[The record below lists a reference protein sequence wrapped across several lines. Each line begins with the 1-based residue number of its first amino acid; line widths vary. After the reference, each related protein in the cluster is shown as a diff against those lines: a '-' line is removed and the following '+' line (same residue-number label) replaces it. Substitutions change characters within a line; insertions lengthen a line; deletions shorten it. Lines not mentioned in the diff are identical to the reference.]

1 MFNVYT
7 REGPAKE
14 RNFYRASTGPS
25 PTPWLMT
32 LPYVNEQTG
41 TGCNRCDSCAQ
52 SGEGVRPS
60 RKMRMMK
67 PPTYI
72 KMDMK
77 GQGIVSDAVAK
88 IKSAVS
94 KGRGK
99 VKMAN
104 VIQALMSLFPE
115 MAKCLQQCAGVQ
127 EGQGLKEKVSE
138 VYDRAVEMV
147 RANMPRTKAMF
158 RSTAD
163 KLSKMLAN
171 KIAEEK
177 SRLYPLAKK
186 AIERKIIMLFNKLWK
201 GMGAAQAGMGIKSWA
216 KAMWRRIKK
225 KAGEKALEVGKN
237 VGKKLVAKAM
247 AKNPKLA
254 SAVSSVKG
262 AYEGLDPEHQRK
274 LLEIGQKAANRGKR
288 MIKM

>member
-1 MFNVYT
+1 MYNVYK

-14 RNFYRASTGPS
+14 RNFYRASTGPT
-25 PTPWLMT
+25 PEPWLMT

-52 SGEGVRPS
+52 SGRGGRSAP
-60 RKMRMMK
+60 KMHVMK
-67 PPTYI
+67 PPTYV

-77 GQGIVSDAVAK
+77 GQGVVSDAVAK

-127 EGQGLKEKVSE
+127 EGQGLKEKVSQ
-138 VYDRAVEMV
+138 VYNNAVEMV

-158 RSTAD
+158 RPVAD

-177 SRLYPLAKK
+177 SRLYPLAKE
-186 AIERKIIMLFNKLWK
+186 AIKRRIVMMFNKLWK
-201 GMGAAQAGMGIKSWA
+201 GMGPAQLGMGIKSWA
-216 KAMWRRIKK
+216 KNMWRRIKA
-225 KAGEKALEVGKN
+225 KAGQKALEVGKN
-237 VGKKLVAKAM
+237 VGKKLIGKVM

-254 SAVSSVKG
+254 SAVNSVKG
-262 AYEGLDPEHQRK
+262 AYEGLDPAHQRK

-288 MIKM
+288 MIRM